1 MPPQAGLKWETTL
14 FGSKPQWTIDPSIGV
29 ITNLARKYL
38 DEVDKPDVKFLGQ
51 GAFNKTYVI
60 SFPRRDYIMRVSL
73 PVDPRYKTL
82 SEVAVLDYLNKT
94 TSIPIPKV
102 INFDASSRNAL
113 GFEWILMNRVT
124 GDPLSKIWDSVSWSN
139 KHRIVGQ
146 VVHIMATL
154 FRARFPL
161 IGNIFA
167 AKDVQ
172 PLSKASPLPGDVVVD
187 RIVSLPFFWDDRLHQ
202 NIFRGPFH
210 STNRWLQCRLTMMM
224 NSCNRI
230 LERQTDEDEVE
241 DAGITKT
248 LISRLS
254 SYMLEVFPPGS
265 EKEEEFAIHHDDI
278 SAENILVCAH
288 DNITALIDWEC
299 VSCLPLWKTCQFPF
313 FLRGPDRRE
322 QPREKPYAR
331 NEDGTLDR
339 LFFEHTMEYEKT
351 VLRKAFLERMA
362 QTEPQWIRVF
372 KSSTRKVDFD
382 FAVEN
387 CDNPLMLKRLT
398 KWLDNISA
406 GNEYQSLRQLALS

>member
-14 FGSKPQWTIDPSIGV
+14 FGSQPQWTIDPSIEV
-29 ITNLARKYL
+29 ITRLAQNYFG
-38 DEVDKPDVKFLGQ
+38 EVDEPDVKFLAQ

-60 SFPRRDYIMRVSL
+60 ALPHRDYIMRVSL
-73 PVDPRYKTL
+73 PVDPRFKTL
-82 SEVAVLDYLNKT
+82 SEVAVLDYLDKT

-102 INFDASSRNAL
+102 ITFDASSRNAL
-113 GFEWILMNRVT
+113 GFEWILMNRVI
-124 GDPLSKIWDSVSWSN
+124 GDPLSKIWDSLSLAN
-139 KHRIVGQ
+139 KLRIVEQ
-146 VVHIMATL
+146 VVQIMAML
-154 FRARFPL
+154 FQARFPL

-167 AKDVQ
+167 VKDAQ

-187 RIVSLPFFWDDRLHQ
+187 RIVSMPFFWDDRLHQ
-202 NIFRGPFH
+202 NIFRGPFR
-210 STNRWLQCRLTMMM
+210 SSSKWLQCRLTMTM

-230 LERQTDEDEVE
+230 LERQADEDEVE
-241 DAGITKT
+241 DAEVTKS

-254 SYMLEVFPPGS
+254 SYMSEVFPPSS
-265 EKEEEFAIHHDDI
+265 EKEEFAIHHDDI

-288 DNITALIDWEC
+288 NNITALIDWEC

-313 FLRGPDRRE
+313 FLRGRDRGE
-322 QPREKPYAR
+322 KPREEMYAR
-331 NEDGTLDR
+331 NEDGTLDG

-351 VLRKAFLERMA
+351 VLRKAFLKGMA

-372 KSSTRKVDFD
+372 KSSTRKADFD

-387 CDNPLMLKRLT
+387 CDNPMMLKRMT

-406 GNEYQSLRQLALS
+406 GEKYQSLRQLALS